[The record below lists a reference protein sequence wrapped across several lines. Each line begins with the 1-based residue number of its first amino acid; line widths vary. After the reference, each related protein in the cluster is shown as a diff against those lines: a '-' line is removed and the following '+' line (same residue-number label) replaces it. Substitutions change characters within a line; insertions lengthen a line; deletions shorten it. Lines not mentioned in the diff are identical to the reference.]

1 MPLLNKLM
9 VIRDNIRL
17 TYQDFRKVLF
27 TMITDFVIE
36 EKSINGRI
44 ELLKGSK
51 DFFAFNYC
59 HM

>member
-51 DFFAFNYC
+51 DFFAKNYC